1 VKASKENKKRLTLT
15 KVFFKYARAI
25 KRIVVSRGG
34 TRSSK
39 TFSAGQLAAIWLL
52 DPVFGDDSKPFLE
65 KIGCDLPKKG
75 VWSFVRKT
83 LPSLKASA
91 HRDFCEALE
100 MLGHRLTPK
109 ENKTE
114 LTFEYEGRMVEFFS
128 IDQQQ
133 KVRSRKRAILYVVE
147 ANEIDFKNDWQQLIF
162 RTTHRAFLDFNPDD
176 EDIWINTELE
186 QKRQHTKKDV
196 EVFVSTYK
204 DNPYLEQTLVDEI
217 EFTKENDPEL
227 WQVYGLGEYGKITG
241 LIYPNQP
248 ELIESFPFEKCKK
261 VLYGLDFGYTDP
273 MALVRIGIDE
283 LDIYIEELYYERHKL
298 VSELIE
304 RFPDMGIEKNAS
316 IYADSANPGQIQ
328 EIYNAGYRGVK
339 PAQKGKDSVLSGIKK
354 MKKYRWHVVASS
366 SNLLYERRRYKWAVD
381 KNGEII
387 KPEKPNDGN
396 DHALDASRYSV
407 YTHTYKPKA
416 NNRTEAI

>member
-1 VKASKENKKRLTLT
+1 MTGTALNEGNKVTLT
-15 KVFFKYARAI
+15 KVFSRYARAN

-39 TFSAGQLAAIWLL
+39 TFSGAQLAATWLVMPHVL
-52 DPVFGDDSKPFLE
+52 KQRYD
-65 KIGCDLPKKG
+65 CDLPDSG

-91 HRDFCEALE
+91 YRDFIEALE
-100 MLGHRLTPK
+100 MMGCRFLVK
-109 ENKTE
+109 ENKSE
-114 LTFEYEGRMVEFFS
+114 LTFDYQGRKVEFFS

-147 ANEIDFKNDWQQLIF
+147 ANEIDYKNDWQQLIF

-186 QKRQHTKKDV
+186 QKRQYTKKDIQ
-196 EVFVSTYK
+196 VFVSTYL
-204 DNPYLEQTLVDEI
+204 DNPYLDKALIEEI
-217 EFTKENDPEL
+217 EFTRENDPEL
-227 WQVYGLGEYGKITG
+227 WQVYGLGQYGKITG
-241 LIYPNQP
+241 LIYQKEVDIIDN
-248 ELIESFPFEKCKK
+248 FPADKCKSII
-261 VLYGLDFGYTDP
+261 YGLDFGYNDP
-273 MALVRIGIDE
+273 MAFVRVGIND
-283 LDIYIEELYYERHKL
+283 LDLYIEEVSYERSQL

-304 RFPDMGIEKNAS
+304 KFPDYGIERNS
-316 IYADSANPGQIQ
+316 LIYSDSANPGQIQ

-354 MKKYRWHVVASS
+354 LKHYRWHVVASS
-366 SNLLYERRRYKWAVD
+366 TNLLYERRRYKWATD
-381 KNGEII
+381 KNGETI

-396 DHALDASRYSV
+396 DHLLDALRYAV

-416 NNRTEAI
+416 SNKTMVI

>member
-1 VKASKENKKRLTLT
+1 MTITAVNEDSRKVTLT
-15 KVFFKYARAI
+15 KVFKRYASAK
-25 KRIVVSRGG
+25 KRIIVSRGG

-39 TFSAGQLAAIWLL
+39 TFSGSQLAATWLL
-52 DPVFGDDSKPFLE
+52 YPETLKQQYNS
-65 KIGCDLPKKG
+65 DLPDTG

-91 HRDFCEALE
+91 YRDFIEALD
-100 MLGHRLTPK
+100 MMGCRHIAK
-109 ENKTE
+109 ENKSE
-114 LTFEYEGRMVEFFS
+114 LTFDYQGRKVEFFS

-186 QKRQHTKKDV
+186 QKRQYTKKDIQ
-196 EVFVSTYK
+196 VFVSTYK
-204 DNPYLEQTLVDEI
+204 DNPYIDNTLVEEI
-217 EFTKENDPEL
+217 EYTRDTDPEL

-241 LIYPNQP
+241 LIYPSQP
-248 ELIESFPFEKCKK
+248 EIIDSFPVERCKQIF
-261 VLYGLDFGYTDP
+261 YGLDFGYNDP
-273 MALVRIGIDE
+273 MTLVRVGVND
-283 LDIYIEELYYERHKL
+283 LDIYIEELYYKRLKL
-298 VSELIE
+298 VSDLISE
-304 RFPDMGIEKNAS
+304 FPQLGVEKNAT

-328 EIYNAGYRGVK
+328 EIYNAGYRGCK
-339 PAQKGKDSVLSGIKK
+339 PAQKGKDSVRSGIKK
-354 MKKYRWHVVASS
+354 LKQYRWHVVASS
-366 SNLLYERRRYKWAVD
+366 ENLLYERRRYKWATD

-396 DHALDASRYSV
+396 DHALDALRYAV
-407 YTHTYKPKA
+407 YTGLFKPRA
-416 NNRTEAI
+416 SNRTVVI